1 MSSLIQ
7 IPIHQSPKCTN
18 NLDLDC
24 VFDFGIFA
32 PTGRVRK
39 IDIVV
44 KNILTMRVKSWQIGL
59 LSLLTIVI
67 SLIYAQFA
75 STALQPQQIAVVSPA
90 PTSTILVAAAA
101 SLQKAFQEITPIYTK
116 ANPNQTVNY
125 NFASSGVLE
134 QQIQQGAPVDVFI
147 SAADKQMNSL
157 QSKGLLGSGT
167 QQNLLTNQLVLIV
180 PKQSSV
186 SLTNFRHLIKPEV
199 KRISIGEPR
208 TVPAGQYATEVFENL
223 AILEQVKS
231 KFVLGN
237 NVKSVLTTVET
248 GDVDAGIVYITD
260 AKSSDEVTIAA
271 IADEKLHS
279 PIHYPIAMIK
289 SSKSLAGS
297 RQFIEFLK
305 SKPAQT
311 VFKRYGFGVSRP

>member
-1 MSSLIQ
+1 M
-7 IPIHQSPKCTN
+7 
-18 NLDLDC
+18 
-24 VFDFGIFA
+24 GA
-32 PTGRVRK
+32 
-39 IDIVV
+39 
-44 KNILTMRVKSWQIGL
+44 KSWRIGL

-67 SLIYAQFA
+67 SIAYSHFA
-75 STALQPQQIAVVSPA
+75 STALKPQQIAFQSSV

-101 SLQKAFQEITPIYTK
+101 SLQKAFQEVTLIYTK

-125 NFASSGVLE
+125 NFAASGVLE

-147 SAADKQMNSL
+147 AAADKHINSL
-157 QSKGLLGSGT
+157 QRQGLLVAGT
-167 QQNLLTNQLVLIV
+167 QKTLLTNQLVLV
-180 PKQSSV
+180 ASKQSQG
-186 SLTNFRHLIKPEV
+186 SLTSFQQLTDPEI

-208 TVPAGQYATEVFENL
+208 TVPAGQYATEVLRKLGIL
-223 AILEQVKS
+223 AQVKS

-260 AKSSDEVTIAA
+260 AKSSGKVTIVE
-271 IADEKLHS
+271 IADERLHS
-279 PIHYPIAMIK
+279 PIHYPIAVIK

-297 RQFIEFLK
+297 KQFIKFLQ

-311 VFKRYGFGVSRP
+311 VFKKYGFGIPKP